1 MSTMRDSPARDLR
14 IVSSGGASRARSHR
28 PAADKLFEQ
37 AFADAPIGIALVS
50 IAPGSQG
57 RPLMVNRALCKLF
70 GYSESELLKLDPTLL
85 SHPDDLAI
93 GLAET
98 AQLLRGEIESYRVDK
113 RFVRRDEK
121 VIWARL
127 HVTLVR
133 DRSRVP
139 THVLTH
145 LEDVTAE
152 RTADQT
158 LRDSARRYRQLAERD
173 ALTGLYNRRR
183 FERALCTHLK
193 RATQQGQSCAVML
206 VDIDHFKFVND
217 SLGHTAGDVVLRAVA
232 SALQRGARRGD
243 LVARLAGDEFAVLLP
258 GSIEAEAHAIAQ
270 RVVETIAAEII
281 DPQITISAGVAAI
294 TGTKAIDAD
303 DLLVAADSALYDAK
317 AAGRNRVALFSGNK
331 AGGFTWV
338 HRIRTA
344 LSEQRFTLFAQPII
358 DLQTGEVTAHELLV
372 RMFDERGQTL
382 APAAFLP
389 TAERFDLILDID
401 RFVISGALGLAARG
415 QRVNV
420 NLSGRSAGD
429 RKMRDWIAKSVA
441 ESGITPGMLTFEITE
456 TAAIPSLTEGAAL
469 VDLLV
474 ALGCGVALDD
484 FGTGFGSFVYIKHL
498 AVSQLKIDVEFVRTM
513 PSSPVDQRIVS
524 SIVSVAQARGIQTI
538 AEGVEDAATL
548 DLLRASGVDGAQGFH
563 IARPMPAELLLD

>member
-1 MSTMRDSPARDLR
+1 M
-14 IVSSGGASRARSHR
+14 
-28 PAADKLFEQ
+28 
-37 AFADAPIGIALVS
+37 
-50 IAPGSQG
+50 
-57 RPLMVNRALCKLF
+57 
-70 GYSESELLKLDPTLL
+70 
-85 SHPDDLAI
+85 
-93 GLAET
+93 
-98 AQLLRGEIESYRVDK
+98 LRGEIESYRVEK

-133 DRSRVP
+133 DRARAP

-173 ALTGLYNRRR
+173 ALTGLFNRRR
-183 FERALCTHLK
+183 FERALSTHLK
-193 RATQQGQSCAVML
+193 RAPQQAQPCAVML

-232 SALQRGARRGD
+232 SALQGGARRGD

-258 GSIEAEAHAIAQ
+258 GSTEAEAQAVAQ
-270 RVVETIAAEII
+270 GLVETIAAEMI
-281 DPQITISAGVAAI
+281 DPRITVSAGVAAI
-294 TGTKAIDAD
+294 RGIKAIDAD
-303 DLLVAADSALYDAK
+303 DLLVAADSALYEAK
-317 AAGRNRVALFSGNK
+317 VAGRNRVALFSGNK

-358 DLQTGEVTAHELLV
+358 DLRTGEVTAHELLV
-372 RMFDERGQTL
+372 RMFDERGQIV

-429 RKMRDWIAKSVA
+429 CEMRDWIAESVA
-441 ESGITPGMLTFEITE
+441 ESEITPSMLTFEITE

-484 FGTGFGSFVYIKHL
+484 FGTGFGSFAYIKHL
-498 AVSQLKIDVEFVRTM
+498 AVSQLKIDMEFVRTM

-563 IARPMPAELLLD
+563 IARPAPAELLLG